1 MVSAGLFV
9 LAHGNDP
16 RALPPAE
23 LFGNW
28 ALAIVTLLL
37 AGGLA
42 RLALTPVLREATPE
56 QRSEIAAWTAIALGV
71 LVAMATWITRQSLVE
86 GISPP
91 PPPREHGHAE
101 YHGGQMAMW
110 GEYHAEVARAESGE
124 YRVWLSDVYRRPI
137 SAQFFEVTLYPRD
150 PQSDVVDL
158 SRPFPLDLSL
168 DQAYRF
174 GIVDRDIKA
183 VQIRLRYPG
192 NWIHLDFEFDSPK
205 GKKSLKDWCGT

>member
-1 MVSAGLFV
+1 
-9 LAHGNDP
+9 
-16 RALPPAE
+16 
-23 LFGNW
+23 
-28 ALAIVTLLL
+28 
-37 AGGLA
+37 
-42 RLALTPVLREATPE
+42 
-56 QRSEIAAWTAIALGV
+56 
-71 LVAMATWITRQSLVE
+71 
-86 GISPP
+86 
-91 PPPREHGHAE
+91 
-101 YHGGQMAMW
+101 MAMW